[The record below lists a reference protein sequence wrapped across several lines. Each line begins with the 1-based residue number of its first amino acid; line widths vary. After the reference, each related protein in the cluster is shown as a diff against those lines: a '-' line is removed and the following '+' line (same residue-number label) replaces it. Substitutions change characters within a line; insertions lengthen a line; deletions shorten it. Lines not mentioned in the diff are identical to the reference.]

1 MPIGIDLGSR
11 YVKIV
16 QTSDFRNYKKV
27 RMDTVRF
34 LTGLIKRRTKK
45 TNPLPG
51 LTDMGFRQE
60 KSMVVTGYGKHL
72 LGKKIKTITEIR
84 AHFRGACFQTGLTDF
99 ILVELGGQDSKVL
112 WVQGKK
118 VLDFQTNDKCA
129 AGTGRYLEN
138 MARLLNLTVKKLSE
152 ESQNPVTINNTCAIF
167 GESEIIGFL
176 MEQVPLER
184 ICAGINDS
192 IARRIAQMIRRYP
205 PQPLVLCGG
214 VALNQSVRTLLAQRY
229 DLPAITPKEPQF
241 NGAIGCCLEGFSME
255 EIYEL
260 AGRKNL
266 KNRAESQ

>member
-16 QTSDFRNYKKV
+16 QTSDFRSYKKFRV
-27 RMDTVRF
+27 DTVRF
-34 LTGLIKRRTKK
+34 LTEPIKRRRKK
-45 TNPLPG
+45 TNHFPG
-51 LTDMGFRQE
+51 LADLGFRQG
-60 KSMVVTGYGKHL
+60 KFTVVTGYGKHL

-118 VLDFQTNDKCA
+118 VMDFQTNDKCA

-138 MARLLNLTVKKLSE
+138 MARLLNLTVKRLSL
-152 ESQNPVTINNTCAIF
+152 ESQDPVTINNTCAIF

-192 IARRIAQMIRRYP
+192 IARRITQMIRRYP
-205 PQPLVLCGG
+205 SLPLILCGG
-214 VALNQSVRTLLAQRY
+214 VALNKGLKTLLSRRY
-229 DLPAITPKEPQF
+229 GLPVITPKEPQF
-241 NGAIGCCLEGFSME
+241 NGAIGCCLEGVSME

-260 AGRKNL
+260 AGR
-266 KNRAESQ
+266 EI

>member
-11 YVKIV
+11 YVKMI
-16 QTSDFRNYKKV
+16 QTSDFRSYKKI
-27 RMDTVRF
+27 RMDSVRF
-34 LTGLIKRRTKK
+34 LTEPILRRTKK
-45 TNPLPG
+45 KNRLPN
-51 LTDMGFRQE
+51 LADLGFRQE
-60 KSMVVTGYGKHL
+60 KWMVVTGYGKHL

-118 VLDFQTNDKCA
+118 VMDFQTNDKCA

-138 MARLLNLTVKKLSE
+138 MARLLNLTVKRLSR
-152 ESQNPVTINNTCAIF
+152 ESQDPVTINNTCAIF

-176 MEQVPLER
+176 MEQIPLER

-192 IARRIAQMIRRYP
+192 IARRITQMIRRYP
-205 PQPLVLCGG
+205 SLPLVLCGG
-214 VALNQSVRTLLAQRY
+214 VALNQGVRTLLSRRY
-229 DLPAITPKEPQF
+229 DLPVLVPKQPQF

-260 AGRKNL
+260 AGRK
-266 KNRAESQ
+266 K